1 MARGP
6 RVINEVAGI
15 HSSKA
20 LHFFIMW
27 LALAAGLSVMLLLWK
42 KGTWDP
48 SRTGWRSMQSLGDSE
63 RDSLRCI
70 WSGSGL
76 GLWG

>member
-1 MARGP
+1 MARP
-6 RVINEVAGI
+6 RVTNEVSI
-15 HSSKA
+15 MHSFKT
-20 LHFFIMW
+20 LHLFFMW
-27 LALAAGLSVMLLLWK
+27 LAVATGLSVMLLLWK

-63 RDSLRCI
+63 RDSLRCS
-70 WSGSGL
+70 WSGLGL

>member
-6 RVINEVAGI
+6 RGPDEVPGM
-15 HSSKA
+15 HSFKT
-20 LHFFIMW
+20 LHLFFMW
-27 LALAAGLSVMLLLWK
+27 LAVAAGFSVMLLLWK